1 MYPDILNREAA
12 KAHLRSSL
20 ATYLAVCG
28 PVVDADSVT
37 ADLVC
42 GCDGE
47 VAVYV
52 SLSRGDFQVASESL

>member
-1 MYPDILNREAA
+1 MYPEILKREAA

-20 ATYLAVCG
+20 ALYLAVCG
-28 PVVDADSVT
+28 PVVDADAVT

-47 VAVYV
+47 VGVYV
-52 SLSRGDFQVASESL
+52 TLSRGEFQVASETL